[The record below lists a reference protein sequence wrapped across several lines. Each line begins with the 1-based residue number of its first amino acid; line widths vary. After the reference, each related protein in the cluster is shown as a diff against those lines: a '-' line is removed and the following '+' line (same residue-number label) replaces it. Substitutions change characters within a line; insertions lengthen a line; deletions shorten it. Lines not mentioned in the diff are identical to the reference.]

1 MQTEQIL
8 ESVKQMSLP
17 ELEEFVEQV
26 IAIKASKHAPH
37 LPEDESLLFEK
48 INSTFPLGQ
57 KTRLNEL
64 TQKRD
69 QSFISQQEYE
79 ELAKLTDEM
88 ELFQAERV
96 KALVSLAELRGT
108 TLNNIM
114 NQLGVIFPDHG

>member
-37 LPEDESLLFEK
+37 LPEDEYLLFEK
-48 INSTFPLGQ
+48 INSTFPLGR
-57 KTRLNEL
+57 KFRLNEL

-79 ELAKLTDEM
+79 ELAKLTDEI

-108 TLNNIM
+108 TLNSIM
-114 NQLGVIFPDHG
+114 KQLGVNFPDHG